1 MNRSRQ
7 ILCVRRVLFKLG
19 FWMMCTTLSY
29 SQLLSPSFSFVPSLS
44 LSPSLYSLL
53 SLFLSLSPLPCPQ
66 LLHLSIYLLI
76 PTFSTPLSLS
86 LSLSLSLCLAL
97 YITVFSIRL
106 STYLFPS
113 PSSYS
118 ELFSFCHSFCLLP
131 ISLLYIL

>member
-7 ILCVRRVLFKLG
+7 ILCVRRVLFKLV
-19 FWMMCTTLSY
+19 FWMMCTTLSD

-53 SLFLSLSPLPCPQ
+53 SLVLSLSTTMSSTSSFI
-66 LLHLSIYLLI
+66 HLSIDPYILN
-76 PTFSTPLSLS
+76 SS